1 MGKEQRPQG
10 THTPGS
16 LPSLL
21 PHSPIS
27 LPPTCLPPINVKV
40 GLTAGLCTQFPQACS
55 VGQPGLGLP
64 EYWFSF
70 FFFPLLCPHTLFSHA
85 CWCRARERG
94 QTYPKNTRTVSGELE
109 PRLVPLP
116 SGEEGVNADELC
128 IWVLGGRS
136 GLLRTSPRSQSQ
148 VLGGKRSS
156 SRLLPRRGRCPIL
169 LIPPALPRMFAKKKK

>member
-1 MGKEQRPQG
+1 MGKEQRPHG

-70 FFFPLLCPHTLFSHA
+70 FFSSPLPS
-85 CWCRARERG
+85 
-94 QTYPKNTRTVSGELE
+94 YPFLPCLLLSGPGEGPNISKEHTRTVSGELE

-148 VLGGKRSS
+148 VLGGKRSYS
-156 SRLLPRRGRCPIL
+156 ILLPRRGRCPIL

>member
-1 MGKEQRPQG
+1 MVQ
-10 THTPGS
+10 
-16 LPSLL
+16 
-21 PHSPIS
+21 
-27 LPPTCLPPINVKV
+27 
-40 GLTAGLCTQFPQACS
+40 
-55 VGQPGLGLP
+55 
-64 EYWFSF
+64 F

-85 CWCRARERG
+85 CCCPARERG

-128 IWVLGGRS
+128 IWVFGGRS

-148 VLGGKRSS
+148 VLGGKRSY

-169 LIPPALPRMFAKKKK
+169 LIPPALPRMFAKKKKKNEPLLDGTRAHPGRGRYQGSLSLGHIAAPLGLPSCRLRGWLQFLKV